1 MTDTQTRGMDIAPDV
16 LDTIVALALKD
27 VEGVAVVGQT
37 STGIL
42 SFFGS
47 KQDQKGVRVS
57 QVTSDTI
64 DVSVSITVLN
74 GFSLDKIAQMRARLS
89 LMPSSRRLAIPSIAS
104 IFMSTV
110 SSSRISTRSWLK
122 NINMTEARRAV
133 LGLAS
138 PLSGRDPRDRPPT
151 IIEEEG
157 SSMKRSFW
165 VTMLAA

>member
-27 VEGVAVVGQT
+27 VEGVVGQT

-74 GFSLDKIAQMRARLS
+74 GFSLDKIAADARKAIADAI
-89 LMPSSRRLAIPSIAS
+89 LAQTGY
-104 IFMSTV
+104 TV
-110 SSSRISTRSWLK
+110 NRVDIHVDGILFQ
-122 NINMTEARRAV
+122 
-133 LGLAS
+133 
-138 PLSGRDPRDRPPT
+138 D
-151 IIEEEG
+151 
-157 SSMKRSFW
+157 
-165 VTMLAA
+165 

>member
-64 DVSVSITVLN
+64 DVSVLITVLN
-74 GFSLDKIAQMRARLS
+74 GFSLDKIAADARKAIADAI
-89 LMPSSRRLAIPSIAS
+89 LAQTGY
-104 IFMSTV
+104 TV
-110 SSSRISTRSWLK
+110 NRVDIHVDGILFQ
-122 NINMTEARRAV
+122 
-133 LGLAS
+133 
-138 PLSGRDPRDRPPT
+138 D
-151 IIEEEG
+151 
-157 SSMKRSFW
+157 
-165 VTMLAA
+165 

>member
-1 MTDTQTRGMDIAPDV
+1 MDIAPDV

-64 DVSVSITVLN
+64 DVSVSIT
-74 GFSLDKIAQMRARLS
+74 GFSLDKIAADARKAIADAI
-89 LMPSSRRLAIPSIAS
+89 LAQTGY
-104 IFMSTV
+104 TV
-110 SSSRISTRSWLK
+110 NRVDIHVDGILFQ
-122 NINMTEARRAV
+122 
-133 LGLAS
+133 
-138 PLSGRDPRDRPPT
+138 D
-151 IIEEEG
+151 
-157 SSMKRSFW
+157 
-165 VTMLAA
+165 

>member
-1 MTDTQTRGMDIAPDV
+1 MQ
-16 LDTIVALALKD
+16 LKD

-74 GFSLDKIAQMRARLS
+74 GFSLDKIAADARKAIADAI
-89 LMPSSRRLAIPSIAS
+89 LAQTGY
-104 IFMSTV
+104 TV
-110 SSSRISTRSWLK
+110 NRVDIHVDGILFQ
-122 NINMTEARRAV
+122 
-133 LGLAS
+133 
-138 PLSGRDPRDRPPT
+138 D
-151 IIEEEG
+151 
-157 SSMKRSFW
+157 
-165 VTMLAA
+165 